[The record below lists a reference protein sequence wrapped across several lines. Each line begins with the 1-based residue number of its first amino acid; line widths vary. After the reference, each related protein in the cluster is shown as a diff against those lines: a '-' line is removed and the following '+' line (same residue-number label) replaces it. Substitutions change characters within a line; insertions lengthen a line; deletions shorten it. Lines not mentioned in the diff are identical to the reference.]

1 MLVCVVSL
9 RLFYEASKYIFY
21 LKYESGHV
29 YKPSQRDFVL
39 ELKNVVPAE
48 AERLRSIWSYW
59 SQESEE
65 LDDSAENEEFVHPD
79 HMLPR

>member
-21 LKYESGHV
+21 LKYDSGHV

-39 ELKNVVPAE
+39 ELKEVVPAE
-48 AERLRSIWSYW
+48 AERLSSIWNFW
-59 SQESEE
+59 SRENEE
-65 LDDSAENEEFVHPD
+65 LDESAENEECVHPD
-79 HMLPR
+79 LLLPG